1 MILLQEADPT
11 LRAGVNR
18 RFQSVIPAW
27 AEIYRGDGAPA
38 SALGQ
43 RECQR
48 VMGMTAF
55 IERVAGVVLAGGLS
69 RRMGGGD
76 KALRDLAG
84 KPLIQRV
91 IERLS
96 AQASPVAINAN
107 GDASR
112 FAGFGLPVIA
122 DASDDFPGPLAGIL
136 AGLRWAAHA
145 APDAR
150 FIVTAACDTPFFPED
165 LVAKF
170 LAAAGSTY
178 PAIVL
183 AKSGEQ
189 VQPVF
194 GLWPLALADDLA
206 TALASGS
213 RKVRQW
219 AQQHPH
225 FIAEFPMTGPG
236 GEPGDPF
243 FNANTPEQ
251 LADAAALA
259 RDAAESPSR

>member
-1 MILLQEADPT
+1 
-11 LRAGVNR
+11 
-18 RFQSVIPAW
+18 
-27 AEIYRGDGAPA
+27 
-38 SALGQ
+38 
-43 RECQR
+43 
-48 VMGMTAF
+48 MTAV

-69 RRMGGGD
+69 RRMGCGD

-84 KPLIQRV
+84 KPLLLHA

-96 AQASPVAINAN
+96 AQASPLAINAN

-112 FAGFGLPVIA
+112 FAAFGLPVIA
-122 DASDDFPGPLAGIL
+122 DATDDFAGPLAGIL
-136 AGLRWAAHA
+136 AGLRWAAGA

-170 LAAAGSTY
+170 LAAAGGAY

-189 VQPVF
+189 VHPVF
-194 GLWPLALADDLA
+194 GLWPVALADALA
-206 TALASGS
+206 DALASGT
-213 RKVRQW
+213 RKVRYW
-219 AQQHPH
+219 AEQHPH
-225 FIAEFPMTGPG
+225 FIAEFPTASVG
-236 GEPGDPF
+236 GAFCDPF

-251 LADAAALA
+251 LAEAAALLRA
-259 RDAAESPSR
+259 L